1 MLQREAASGL
11 CLRGRGCAAG
21 SEMAPKDEC
30 GSCRCWSRDQ
40 RRGNK
45 KAECPPETPGR
56 AVVLK
61 RDALLIPA
69 RGQGTSRAPG
79 SCIYCCYLLSPWQ
92 PLQCEFSVSLAERI
106 PGRFLIMCFFVN
118 QGGRGGKEATG

>member
-1 MLQREAASGL
+1 MLEQGPERQQEAE
-11 CLRGRGCAAG
+11 R
-21 SEMAPKDEC
+21 
-30 GSCRCWSRDQ
+30 
-40 RRGNK
+40 
-45 KAECPPETPGR
+45 PPGAPGR

-61 RDALLIPA
+61 RDALLLPA